1 MSYKLRCIN
10 NYDYLLTEKKNI
22 LDQCELE
29 KSKKKKRNLGCNSK
43 FCISEYLKNNICNI
57 YSIYIIIS
65 LHKET

>member
-29 KSKKKKRNLGCNSK
+29 KSKKKEIWDAIQN
-43 FCISEYLKNNICNI
+43 FVYLNI
-57 YSIYIIIS
+57 
-65 LHKET
+65 

>member
-29 KSKKKKRNLGCNSK
+29 KSKKKKKSGMQFKIL
-43 FCISEYLKNNICNI
+43 
-57 YSIYIIIS
+57 YI
-65 LHKET
+65 